1 MEYHYCLGE
10 QIKKAELVNYQL
22 FTTKPMEK
30 HGRSGVILTKSNTE
44 LFKDQHTHKL
54 WTPLQHGNQTTHT
67 HTHGQYQRGFKTRKH
82 PWITQTW
89 TPQKRPQLSVHIPFQ
104 SNLRGVCKKKL
115 RKTHVGRL
123 KYAIIP
129 ANDSLTESRNNYTSL
144 NEAFGDVTVTFYLFV
159 CVIAKGKKSLSK
171 NDSLCDSW

>member
-44 LFKDQHTHKL
+44 LFKDQHTQKL

-67 HTHGQYQRGFKTRKH
+67 HMDNTRGASRRVNIPESPRLELH
-82 PWITQTW
+82 
-89 TPQKRPQLSVHIPFQ
+89 RRDLSFQ
-104 SNLRGVCKKKL
+104 FTYPSRAIWEGFARRNYEKLMLVASNML
-115 RKTHVGRL
+115 
-123 KYAIIP
+123 
-129 ANDSLTESRNNYTSL
+129 
-144 NEAFGDVTVTFYLFV
+144 
-159 CVIAKGKKSLSK
+159 
-171 NDSLCDSW
+171 